1 MADVDTEYFQSI
13 PWCAKLLADP
23 NFIVIPIST
32 RQFKKSTEDALF
44 AETLK
49 TGDTIRA
56 WTALFRQPAPG
67 ATKIEEV
74 YTLIS
79 LGYRLNGYPHICH
92 GGIVATIMD
101 EVMSTV
107 LSVNKS
113 RNGVSGGAVTASLN
127 VSFLKP
133 VWTPQVVLVT
143 AKFGE
148 IKGRKLYVESTVRDN
163 DGIVLAKAEALF
175 MRIDDPREKL

>member
-1 MADVDTEYFQSI
+1 MADLDSVYLQSF

-23 NFIVIPIST
+23 NFVVIPTST

-49 TGDTIRA
+49 TDDTIRA
-56 WTALFRQPAPG
+56 WVALFRQPAQG
-67 ATKIEEV
+67 ATTIEEV
-74 YTLIS
+74 RTLVS
-79 LGYRLNGYPHICH
+79 LGHGLNGYPHLCH

-101 EVMSTV
+101 EVMSTL

-113 RNGVSGGAVTASLN
+113 RNGISGGAVTASLS

-133 VWTPQVVLVT
+133 VWTPQVVLVA

-148 IKGRKLYVESTVRDN
+148 IKGRKLYVESSVRDSNGN
-163 DGIVLAKAEALF
+163 DLAKGEALF
-175 MRIDDPREKL
+175 IRIDDPQEKL

>member
-1 MADVDTEYFQSI
+1 MADPDTEYLQSI

-23 NFIVIPIST
+23 NFVVIPTST
-32 RQFKKSTEDALF
+32 RKFKKSTEDALF
-44 AETLK
+44 TETLK
-49 TGDTIRA
+49 TDDTIRA
-56 WTALFRQPAPG
+56 WVALFRPPVGG

-74 YTLIS
+74 HTIVS

-101 EVMSTV
+101 EVMSTL

-143 AKFGE
+143 ATFGE
-148 IKGRKLYVESTVRDN
+148 AKGRKLYLESTVRDN
-163 DGIVLAKAEALF
+163 SGIVLAKAEALF
-175 MRIDDPREKL
+175 MRIDKPGEKL